1 MHAYQGSRLRSRRL
15 LPPLHG
21 FAFSTASA
29 VMAGLLV
36 LAGCSSRQ
44 EPTPQEQRAQAEAE
58 AYEKEK
64 AADEVAER
72 PLPYTVRFRVE
83 QDGRTVG
90 SAESAADKA
99 ASGQAS
105 DGKDVSG
112 KGASGKDASGK
123 GPAGKG
129 AEGDAAKAAGEDAA
143 KEAGTRARASRH
155 AAGDAG
161 YLAGKMDGVSQ
172 LAALVK
178 RPPDGEL
185 GLERRAR
192 LDLATAEKL
201 MRSEGYYDGKA
212 EMRIT
217 GAETGKAKVEIIL
230 HPGVRYVVGDVTVL
244 YQPKPRVPKD
254 LESRAK
260 AIFPVHDLPGVN
272 AGEPATASEML
283 SGVNALVPSMKK
295 NGYPDARLEEQ
306 HYYLDRRKR
315 TLNALVLVDPGE
327 CATLGRVV
335 VEGKSEVNTEFIQ
348 RMAPWDPGE
357 EYWDTRRVDE
367 YITKLR
373 RTGLFK
379 NVTAVVVPEREGAG
393 GNAVSQKPV
402 GVKVEDAKHRT
413 IGGLVRYDTDT
424 GFGVEGSWEHRN
436 LFHNGER
443 LTVTAPVSLIEA
455 GLKAKFVKPE
465 FFAHGQQLLVN
476 ASALRERSDG
486 YERNGIDADGGVE
499 RQFNK
504 VWYAYG
510 GGLADVGTIKSN
522 ESSTQGYSVYGGQF
536 KLRRDT
542 RNDPMNPTSGTNI
555 QLGVKPLTG
564 EYDGSFTAVGTVLS
578 MAGYYA
584 PWTNPKTGEPDDKLV
599 LAGKV
604 EAGSYQGAPLHS
616 IPPSHRYYLGG
627 AGSVRGYGYQQIGPM
642 DRDNDPEGAR
652 SYQLV
657 NLETRFKVTDSLGF
671 VAFLDGGMAYRD
683 QMPKFDLDMD
693 YGAGLGV
700 RYFTPIGPVRFDVAV
715 PLKENP
721 NPPLQFYISIGQAF

>member
-1 MHAYQGSRLRSRRL
+1 MHITQGSRRSSRRL
-15 LPPLHG
+15 VPHIRS

-29 VMAGLLV
+29 LVAGLLI

-44 EPTPQEQRAQAEAE
+44 ELSPQEQKAQAEEE
-58 AYEKEK
+58 AYAREK

-72 PLPYTVRFRVE
+72 PLPYTVRFTVE
-83 QDGRTVG
+83 QGGRTAGGVEG
-90 SAESAADKA
+90 DAGAAGA
-99 ASGQAS
+99 
-105 DGKDVSG
+105 G
-112 KGASGKDASGK
+112 KGASPEAAPADGRDAAKDGGNEAGTA
-123 GPAGKG
+123 AGK
-129 AEGDAAKAAGEDAA
+129 AAKAARTA
-143 KEAGTRARASRH
+143 KAES
-155 AAGDAG
+155 AG
-161 YLAGKMDGVSQ
+161 YLAGKMEGVSQ
-172 LAALVK
+172 LAALAK

-201 MRSEGYYDGKA
+201 MRSEGFYEGKA

-217 GAETGKAKVEIIL
+217 GAETGKAKVEIVL

-244 YQPKPRVPKD
+244 YQPKPRVPRD
-254 LESRAK
+254 LEDKAK
-260 AIFPVHDLPGVN
+260 GIFPVHDIPGVA

-283 SGVNALVPSMKK
+283 SGVSALVPHMKK

-306 HYYLDRRKR
+306 HYYLDRRRR
-315 TLNALVLVDPGE
+315 TLNALILVDPGE

-335 VEGKSEVNTEFIQ
+335 VQGESKVNAEFIQ

-379 NVTAVVVPEREGAG
+379 NVTAVVVPERDGGG

-436 LFHNGER
+436 LFGSGEK

-455 GLKAKFVKPE
+455 GVKAKFVKPE
-465 FFAHGQQLLVN
+465 FFAYGQQLLVN

-486 YERNGIDADGGVE
+486 YDRNGVAADAGVE
-499 RQFNK
+499 RQFSK

-510 GGLADVGTIKSN
+510 GGLADVGTIKSS
-522 ESSTQGYSVYGGQF
+522 ESSEQGYSVYGGNF
-536 KLRRDT
+536 KVRRDT
-542 RNDPMNPTSGTNI
+542 RNDPMNPTEGTNV
-555 QLGVKPLTG
+555 QLAVKPLTG
-564 EYDGSFTAVGTVLS
+564 EYDGGFSAVGTVLS

-584 PWTNPKTGEPDDKLV
+584 PWSNPRTGLPDDRLV
-599 LAGKV
+599 LAARLEGG
-604 EAGSYQGAPLHS
+604 AYHGAPLHR

-642 DRDNDPEGAR
+642 DKDGDPVGAR

-671 VAFLDGGMAYRD
+671 VAFLDGGQAYRD
-683 QMPKFDLDMD
+683 EMPKFDLDMD

-715 PLKENP
+715 PLKKNP
-721 NPPLQFYISIGQAF
+721 DPPLQFYISIGQAF

>member
-1 MHAYQGSRLRSRRL
+1 MHAYQGLRLRSRRL
-15 LPPLHG
+15 VLHIQR
-21 FAFSTASA
+21 FAFSTATI
-29 VMAGLLV
+29 VVAGLLV
-36 LAGCSSRQ
+36 LAGCSSKQ
-44 EPTPQEQRAQAEAE
+44 EPTPQEQKAQAEAE
-58 AYEKEK
+58 AYEQEK

-72 PLPYTVRFRVE
+72 PLPYTVRFTVV
-83 QDGRTVG
+83 QGGRTVG
-90 SAESAADKA
+90 SAESDAGKA
-99 ASGQAS
+99 GAKETAGQESSGQDS
-105 DGKDVSG
+105 SG
-112 KGASGKDASGK
+112 KEASGKDASGK
-123 GPAGKG
+123 A
-129 AEGDAAKAAGEDAA
+129 DAA
-143 KEAGTRARASRH
+143 KEAGQ
-155 AAGDAG
+155 AAGKEAGKRAKAPKASDAG

-172 LAALVK
+172 LVALAK

-201 MRSEGYYDGKA
+201 MRSEGFYEGKA

-217 GAETGKAKVEIIL
+217 GAETGKATVEIVL

-260 AIFPVHDLPGVN
+260 AIFPVHDLAGVN
-272 AGEPATASEML
+272 EGEPATASEML
-283 SGVNALVPSMKK
+283 SGVNALVPTMKK
-295 NGYPDARLEEQ
+295 NGYPDAKLEEQ

-335 VEGKSEVNTEFIQ
+335 VEGKSEVNAEFIQ

-379 NVTAVVVPEREGAG
+379 NVTAVVVPGRDGQAG
-393 GNAVSQKPV
+393 ESGKDASQKPV

-436 LFHNGER
+436 LFHNGEK
-443 LTVTAPVSLIEA
+443 LTVTAPVSLVEA
-455 GLKAKFVKPE
+455 GVKAKFVKPE
-465 FFAHGQQLLVN
+465 FYAHGQQFLAS

-486 YERNGIDADGGVE
+486 YDRNGVSAEAGVE

-510 GGLADVGTIKSN
+510 GGLLDVGTIKSN
-522 ESSTQGYSVYGGQF
+522 EASEQGYSVYGGQF

-542 RNDPMNPTSGTNI
+542 RNDTMNPTSGSNI

-599 LAGKV
+599 LAAKV
-604 EAGSYQGAPLHS
+604 EAGSYHGAPLHS

-642 DRDNDPEGAR
+642 DDENEPEGAR

-683 QMPKFDLDMD
+683 EMPKFDLDMD